1 MKGISTL
8 LIRNGFLQ
16 SPSQFATLHSRS
28 NTNSKS
34 LFDLFYYIFLSLNQK
49 INVNKKDPT
58 HVLFSQFPQI
68 QILSPSSFNGYIYLS
83 LPSFSFASL
92 SYQTLLSLIST
103 HILSLSL
110 SLEKFFFSL
119 WDLCSR
125 WSTSCYRETRS
136 WGRQIPPIQR
146 RRRALAPPSHARLG
160 SLNRPRRMR
169 RRSIWPPSP
178 PNPSHRRLWR
188 PNWRVHCRRG
198 HLLQVLTKGSSAL
211 SPGRRT
217 RLLIPAFRYSFSQS
231 WTLGFFLEILNLIF
245 TELMF
250 GCLEIEGKERKSW
263 IFIVF
268 YDHCFFFFFPF
279 LFMRNSYRMRMGFID
294 FHVFEFTNIFS

>member
-110 SLEKFFFSL
+110 SRKVLFLSVRSVLAMKHFMLPRNAILREANSTDPASSPSPSSAKPRS
-119 WDLCSR
+119 SR
-125 WSTSCYRETRS
+125 KSKSAKEN
-136 WGRQIPPIQR
+136 
-146 RRRALAPPSHARLG
+146 APPFDLTSITSESKPSPAMAAKLK
-160 SLNRPRRMR
+160 SPLPPRP
-169 RRSIWPPSP
+169 PPSS
-178 PNPSHRRLWR
+178 SHKRKLSFESGTE
-188 PNWRVHCRRG
+188 NSASDSGV
-198 HLLQVLTKGSSAL
+198 QVL
-211 SPGRRT
+211 
-217 RLLIPAFRYSFSQS
+217 LLPIVNPRV
-231 WTLGFFLEILNLIF
+231 FLRNFE
-245 TELMF
+245 
-250 GCLEIEGKERKSW
+250 SH
-263 IFIVF
+263 F
-268 YDHCFFFFFPF
+268 Y
-279 LFMRNSYRMRMGFID
+279 
-294 FHVFEFTNIFS
+294 